1 MKKAASVLL
10 IGALVLAA
18 AALVGVR
25 GPDMGSLWAAAAA
38 WALAGGLFALTA
50 YGERIA
56 LQRGQKDNAPR

>member
-38 WALAGGLFALTA
+38 WALAGGLFALT
-50 YGERIA
+50 
-56 LQRGQKDNAPR
+56 RGV